1 MYKFKE
7 VQNDIRILL
16 LPLLL
21 MRAST
26 SMFVNLPIKK
36 NTVSNNIGI
45 QISVSVYLVI
55 QELSTWNHT
64 FVEILFF
71 TAFGHFG
78 CVHVTI
84 FVFVTIWDKL
94 FCVSVFPCNI
104 SLEIVNF
111 NQLNEQNIKFL
122 FVVFHVMYKVPN
134 GFKV

>member
-71 TAFGHFG
+71 YN
-78 CVHVTI
+78 
-84 FVFVTIWDKL
+84 IWTFWMCSCTSICFCHNL
-94 FCVSVFPCNI
+94 GQTFCVSVFSCNI

-111 NQLNEQNIKFL
+111 NQPNEQNIKFL